1 MTRYSVKQ
9 TNQQYTNNDI
19 DIAYFIDTFYMY
31 NAHIFKTAFYSIN
44 IIMKG
49 FNKKNIKINEKPYK
63 VDFCYLDANLSQFWQ
78 QLLSKGPSTSKLAKN
93 IIDIYVYFF
102 QNMISRFFFI

>member
-1 MTRYSVKQ
+1 MDVLFFPITLNDFFNTRQDIWLNKL
-9 TNQQYTNNDI
+9 TMQQYRNNDT

-78 QLLSKGPSTSKLAKN
+78 LLLSKGPST
-93 IIDIYVYFF
+93 
-102 QNMISRFFFI
+102 

>member
-1 MTRYSVKQ
+1 MVKQ

-31 NAHIFKTAFYSIN
+31 NAHIFKTVFY
-44 IIMKG
+44 
-49 FNKKNIKINEKPYK
+49 FNKYNNKRVQQKDIKINEKPYK

>member
-1 MTRYSVKQ
+1 MTRYTVKQ

-19 DIAYFIDTFYMY
+19 DIAYFVDTFYMY
-31 NAHIFKTAFYSIN
+31 NAHTIKTAFYSIN
-44 IIMKG
+44 IIMKW

-78 QLLSKGPSTSKLAKN
+78 QLLSKGPST
-93 IIDIYVYFF
+93 
-102 QNMISRFFFI
+102 